1 MLYHLLYP
9 LSEHLSI
16 LNVFRYITF
25 RTAYATVTALVL
37 AFALGPPLIR
47 FLRRRAIQDE
57 VREDVPATHRGKA
70 GTPSMGGLLILACV
84 VVPTLLWADLG
95 NRNILLVLFATVWLG
110 VVGFM
115 DDYLK
120 IVKKR
125 PKGLVGRY
133 KLVGQI
139 GLGLV
144 IGAVLQFYPN
154 EAEIATRVGVP
165 FFKNASIDLGWLY
178 IPFVILVITGTSN
191 AVNLADGLDGL
202 AAGML
207 AVATVTFAGITYVS
221 GNVKFSDYLN
231 IYYVAGSGELAVFCG
246 AAVGALLGFLW
257 FNSHPAQVFMG
268 DTGSLAMGG
277 ALGTL
282 AILIKK
288 EYLLLI
294 IGGLFVVE
302 VLSVVIQVISF
313 KWKGKRVF
321 KMAPLHHHFELLDWT
336 EPKVVVRFWIVS
348 VLLALLGLS
357 TLKLR

>member
-1 MLYHLLYP
+1 VLYHLLYP
-9 LSEHLSI
+9 LREYLSV

-47 FLRRRAIQDE
+47 YLRARLVVAE
-57 VREDVPATHRGKA
+57 VREDVPPTHVNKR
-70 GTPSMGGLLILACV
+70 GTPSMGGLLVLAAV
-84 VVPTLLWADLG
+84 IIPTLLWADLS
-95 NRNILLVLFATVWLG
+95 NRNVLIMLVVTLWMGT
-110 VVGFM
+110 VGFM

-120 IVKKR
+120 IVKRR

-133 KLVGQI
+133 KLAGQI
-139 GLGLV
+139 SLGLM
-144 IGAVLQFYPN
+144 IGVLLQFFPD
-154 EAEIATRVGVP
+154 EPEIATRIGVP
-165 FFKNASIDLGWLY
+165 FFKNAYINLGYFY
-178 IPFVILVITGTSN
+178 IPFVVLVITATSN

-207 AVATVTFAGITYVS
+207 AVAAATFAGMCYVS

-231 IYYVAGSGELAVFCG
+231 IYYVPGSGELTVFCG

-268 DTGSLAMGG
+268 DTGSLSMGG
-277 ALGTL
+277 ALGAL

-288 EYLLLI
+288 EYLLVI
-294 IGGLFVVE
+294 VGGLFVAE

-313 KWKGKRVF
+313 RWRGKRVF
-321 KMAPLHHHFELLDWT
+321 RMSPLHHHFELMEWP
-336 EPKVVVRFWIVS
+336 ESRVVVRFWIGS

>member
-1 MLYHLLYP
+1 MYHLLYP
-9 LSEHLSI
+9 LREYLSV

-47 FLRRRAIQDE
+47 YLRARLVVAE
-57 VREDVPATHRGKA
+57 VREDVPPTHVNKR
-70 GTPSMGGLLILACV
+70 GTPSMGGLLVLAAV
-84 VVPTLLWADLG
+84 IIPTLLWADLS
-95 NRNILLVLFATVWLG
+95 NRNVLIMLVVTLWMGT
-110 VVGFM
+110 VGFM

-120 IVKKR
+120 IVKRR

-133 KLVGQI
+133 KLAGQI
-139 GLGLV
+139 SLGLM
-144 IGAVLQFYPN
+144 IGVLLQFFPD
-154 EAEIATRVGVP
+154 EPEIATRIGVP
-165 FFKNASIDLGWLY
+165 FFKNAYINLGYFY
-178 IPFVILVITGTSN
+178 IPFVVLVITATSN

-207 AVATVTFAGITYVS
+207 AVAAATFAGMCYVS

-231 IYYVAGSGELAVFCG
+231 IYYVPGSGELTVFCG

-268 DTGSLAMGG
+268 DTGSLSMGG
-277 ALGTL
+277 ALGAL

-288 EYLLLI
+288 EYLLVI
-294 IGGLFVVE
+294 VGGLFVAE

-313 KWKGKRVF
+313 RWRGKRVF
-321 KMAPLHHHFELLDWT
+321 RMSPLHHHFELMEWP
-336 EPKVVVRFWIVS
+336 ESRVVVRFWIGS

>member
-9 LSEHLSI
+9 LREYLSV

-47 FLRRRAIQDE
+47 YLRARLVVAE
-57 VREDVPATHRGKA
+57 VREDVPPTHVNKR
-70 GTPSMGGLLILACV
+70 GTPSMGGLLVLAAV
-84 VVPTLLWADLG
+84 IIPTLLWADLS
-95 NRNILLVLFATVWLG
+95 NRNVLIMLVVTLWMGT
-110 VVGFM
+110 VGFM

-120 IVKKR
+120 IVKRR

-133 KLVGQI
+133 KLAGQI
-139 GLGLV
+139 SLGLM
-144 IGAVLQFYPN
+144 IGVLLQFFPD
-154 EAEIATRVGVP
+154 EPEIATRIGVP
-165 FFKNASIDLGWLY
+165 FFKNAYINLGYFY
-178 IPFVILVITGTSN
+178 IPFVVLVITATSN

-207 AVATVTFAGITYVS
+207 AVAAATFAGMCYVS

-231 IYYVAGSGELAVFCG
+231 IYYVPGSGELTVFCG

-268 DTGSLAMGG
+268 DTGSLSMGG
-277 ALGTL
+277 ALGAL

-288 EYLLLI
+288 EYLLVI
-294 IGGLFVVE
+294 VGGLFVAE

-313 KWKGKRVF
+313 RWRGKRVF
-321 KMAPLHHHFELLDWT
+321 RMSPLHHHFELMEWP
-336 EPKVVVRFWIVS
+336 ESRVVVRFWIGS

>member
-9 LSEHLSI
+9 LSEYLSI

-25 RTAYATVTALVL
+25 RTAYATVTALVV

-47 FLRRRAIQDE
+47 FLQRHSIRDE
-57 VREDVPATHRGKA
+57 VREDVPQSHQNKK
-70 GTPSMGGLLILACV
+70 GTPSMGGLLVLAGV
-84 VVPTLLWADLG
+84 VIPTLLWADLG
-95 NRNILLVLFATVWLG
+95 NRNILIVLVATVWLG
-110 VVGFM
+110 LVGFM
-115 DDYLK
+115 DDYMK
-120 IVKKR
+120 IVRKS

-133 KLVGQI
+133 KLAGQI
-139 GLGLV
+139 VLGLL
-144 IGAVLQFYPN
+144 IGLVLQLHPDN
-154 EAEIATRVGVP
+154 PEIATRIGVP
-165 FFKNASIDLGWLY
+165 FFKNAYINLGWFY

-207 AVATVTFAGITYVS
+207 AVAVVTFAGISYVT
-221 GNVKFSDYLN
+221 GNVKFADYLN
-231 IYYVAGSGELAVFCG
+231 IYYVPGSGELAVFCG
-246 AAVGALLGFLW
+246 AALGALLGFLW

-294 IGGLFVVE
+294 IGGVFVLE

-313 KWKGKRVF
+313 KWRGKRVF
-321 KMAPLHHHFELLDWT
+321 RMAPLHHHFELLNWA
-336 EPKVVVRFWIVS
+336 EPKVVIRFWIGS

>member
-1 MLYHLLYP
+1 MLYHLLFP
-9 LSEHLSI
+9 LREYLSV

-47 FLRRRAIQDE
+47 YLRRRAIVDE
-57 VREDVPATHRGKA
+57 VRQDVPETHIGKR
-70 GTPSMGGLLILACV
+70 GTPSMGGLLVLASV
-84 VVPTLLWADLG
+84 IVPTLLWADLTNG
-95 NRNILLVLFATVWLG
+95 NILLMLFATACLG
-110 VVGFM
+110 AVGFM

-133 KLVGQI
+133 KLAGQI
-139 GLGLV
+139 SVGLV
-144 IGAVLQFYPN
+144 VGITLRYLLGEP
-154 EAEIATRVGVP
+154 EIATRIGVP
-165 FFKNASIDLGWLY
+165 FFKNAYIDLGWFY
-178 IPFVILVITGTSN
+178 IPFVVLVVTATSN

-207 AVATVTFAGITYVS
+207 AVAAATFAGICYVS

-288 EYLLLI
+288 EYLLII
-294 IGGLFVVE
+294 IGGLFVAE
-302 VLSVVIQVISF
+302 ALSVVIQVIAF
-313 KWKGKRVF
+313 RWRGRRVF
-321 KMAPLHHHFELLDWT
+321 RMAPLHHHFELMEWP
-336 EPKVVVRFWIVS
+336 ESKVVIRFWIGS

>member
-9 LSEHLSI
+9 LSQHLSI

-37 AFALGPPLIR
+37 AFALGPPVIR
-47 FLRRRAIQDE
+47 YLRKHAIQDE
-57 VREDVPATHRGKA
+57 VREDVPATHVGKR
-70 GTPSMGGLLILACV
+70 GTPSMGGILILICV
-84 VVPTLLWADLG
+84 IVPTLLWADLG
-95 NRNILLVLFATVWLG
+95 NRNIVLMLVATAWLG
-110 VVGFM
+110 LVGFM

-120 IVKKR
+120 IVRKR

-133 KLVGQI
+133 KLAGQI
-139 GLGLV
+139 AVGLL
-144 IGAVLQFYPN
+144 IGIALKFLPVDP
-154 EAEIATRVGVP
+154 ETATRIGVP
-165 FFKNASIDLGWLY
+165 FFKNASLDLGWVY
-178 IPFVILVITGTSN
+178 IPFVILVITATSN

-207 AVATVTFAGITYVS
+207 AVAAVTFAGITYVT

-231 IYYVAGSGELAVFCG
+231 IYYVAGSGELAVFSG
-246 AAVGALLGFLW
+246 AMLGALLGFLW

-294 IGGLFVVE
+294 IGGVFVLE
-302 VLSVVIQVISF
+302 VLSVVIQVVSY
-313 KWKGKRVF
+313 KWRGKRVF
-321 KMAPLHHHFELLDWT
+321 RMAPIHHHFELMNWT
-336 EPKVVVRFWIVS
+336 EPKVVVRFWIGS

>member
-9 LSEHLSI
+9 LSEYLSV

-25 RTAYATVTALVL
+25 RTAYAMVTALVV

-47 FLRRRAIQDE
+47 QLRRHCIQDGI
-57 VREDVPATHRGKA
+57 REDVPRTHQVKK
-70 GTPSMGGLLILACV
+70 GTPSMGGLLILAAV
-84 VVPTLLWADLG
+84 IVPTLLWADLG
-95 NRNILLVLFATVWLG
+95 NRNILLVLTATVWLG
-110 VVGFM
+110 VAGFI

-120 IVKKR
+120 IVRKR

-133 KLVGQI
+133 KLAGQI
-139 GLGLV
+139 GLGLA
-144 IGAVLQFYPN
+144 IGIVLQFFPDN
-154 EAEIATRVGVP
+154 PDIATRIGVP
-165 FFKNASIDLGWLY
+165 FLKNAYVNLGWFY
-178 IPFVILVITGTSN
+178 IPFVILVITATSN

-207 AVATVTFAGITYVS
+207 VVAIVTFAGICYVS
-221 GNVKFSDYLN
+221 GNVKFADYLN
-231 IYYVAGSGELAVFCG
+231 IYYVPGSGELAVFCG
-246 AAVGALLGFLW
+246 AAAGALLGFLW

-294 IGGLFVVE
+294 IGGVFVLE

-313 KWKGKRVF
+313 KCRGRRVF
-321 KMAPLHHHFELLDWT
+321 RMAPLHHHFELLNWA
-336 EPKVVVRFWIVS
+336 EPKVVIRFWIGS